1 MGLTNLEEEPWKAW
15 KINNK
20 VNPDNDGLRVPES
33 CCRVTASGLTLN
45 CTSSN
50 PVDPATIYTADC
62 FTEGLGFVKGHAKY
76 LGGVAIGISF
86 IMVRQDSKL
95 RSCSISHFVFSAFPF
110 QVLGMIF
117 SFSLFKL
124 IE

>member
-86 IMVRQDSKL
+86 IMVRQDSKS
-95 RSCSISHFVFSAFPF
+95 RSCSISHFV
-110 QVLGMIF
+110 LL
-117 SFSLFKL
+117 LFRSRSWA
-124 IE
+124 